1 MINSFMFRRVDLH
14 HPHHIDHGA
23 RCSQNLSKQQK
34 STKTY
39 TPTHIQNT
47 HTGYSEVIITIIR
60 NYIIM
65 KKQANKKYSID
76 RGQKTGTCKNSG

>member
-1 MINSFMFRRVDLH
+1 MFRRVDLH

-23 RCSQNLSKQQK
+23 RCSRNLSKQQQQK

-39 TPTHIQNT
+39 TPTHIQNTHT